1 MAGDR
6 VDVILSTYAHE
17 FERANRRDDIRA
29 RLTAGTSIR
38 LVMEGGQS

>member
-17 FERANRRDDIRA
+17 FEKARRRDERHE
-29 RLTAGTSIR
+29 RLAKTNIV
-38 LVMEGGQS
+38 LGG